1 MTRISILLTCLLF
14 VGCGSSSEAAP
25 EPSAADSSGDEAAA
39 TVELPAPGDLAA
51 ALAGAQRSEENR
63 ARDTFRH
70 PQQTLEFFGIE
81 PDMRVL
87 EIRPGGGWYTEI
99 LSPYLRGGGQLLA
112 GIPAA
117 DGSRARYR
125 QRFLDRQQ
133 ERAEVFGWIE
143 PVTFEPPATL
153 DLGPDGSVDMV
164 LTFRNTHNMIGDDG
178 AEAAYQAFFRVLRP
192 GGVLGVVQHRAA
204 EGADVAETASN
215 GYVPE
220 AYVIQIAEAAG
231 FVLEERSDINANP
244 QDTRDYPDGVWT
256 LPPVLRLGD
265 TDRARYEAIGESD
278 RMTLRFRKPE

>member
-1 MTRISILLTCLLF
+1 MHRVSLLLSLL
-14 VGCGSSSEAAP
+14 VLLGCGPSSEADP
-25 EPSAADSSGDEAAA
+25 GPVDEPSAGAETVA
-39 TVELPAPGDLAA
+39 TVELPPPGDLAA
-51 ALAGAQRSEENR
+51 AIAGPQRSSENR
-63 ARDTFRH
+63 ARDAYRH
-70 PQQTLEFFGIE
+70 PQRTLELFGIE

-99 LSPYLRGGGQLLA
+99 LSPYLRGDGQLLA

-133 ERAEVFGWIE
+133 ERPEVFGWIE
-143 PVTFEPPATL
+143 TVTFDPPGTL
-153 DLGPDGSVDMV
+153 ELGPDASVDMV
-164 LTFRNTHNMIGDDG
+164 LTFRNTHNMVGDDG

-204 EGADVAETASN
+204 EGADVTETAEQ

-231 FVLEERSDINANP
+231 FTLEERSEINANP
-244 QDTRDYPDGVWT
+244 DDTRDHPEGVWT
-256 LPPVLRLGD
+256 LPPVYRLGE